1 MTEMKAQI
9 LQYVQKRPGATFA
22 ELRRDI
28 AGFNGEF
35 DMRLNEFE
43 SIVLWTQMSSDAV
56 HALND
61 LLHEQ
66 SLFMIPTPYLTYLAD
81 GACLNYPIA
90 KSVRNFKKP
99 RWLPVVF
106 THKKPEIA
114 AKRRK

>member
-1 MTEMKAQI
+1 MTDMKTEI
-9 LQYVQKRPGATFA
+9 LQYVQKRDGATFA
-22 ELRRDI
+22 EFSREI
-28 AGFNGEF
+28 AGFNGDF
-35 DMRLNEFE
+35 DMRLNEFK

-90 KSVRNFKKP
+90 KSVRHFKKL
-99 RWLPVVF
+99 RWAPVVF
-106 THKKPEIA
+106 THKRPELST
-114 AKRRK
+114 KGRK